1 MRVSSTSPFAKSNAH
16 NGRAGLAAE
25 VVLIQVEASVLSGIV
40 SPALKEGWLASKLF
54 TYRKTGVDGLVKRI
68 LLPNKRK
75 ASLDDTSNGK
85 S

>member
-1 MRVSSTSPFAKSNAH
+1 MTQRT
-16 NGRAGLAAE
+16 E
-25 VVLIQVEASVLSGIV
+25 
-40 SPALKEGWLASKLF
+40 LKQRYLETKAQLLGWLASKLF

-75 ASLDDTSNGK
+75 ASLDYTSNGK

>member
-1 MRVSSTSPFAKSNAH
+1 MTQRT
-16 NGRAGLAAE
+16 E
-25 VVLIQVEASVLSGIV
+25 
-40 SPALKEGWLASKLF
+40 LKQRYLETKAQLLGWLTSKLF

>member
-1 MRVSSTSPFAKSNAH
+1 MTQRTELKQRYLETKA
-16 NGRAGLAAE
+16 
-25 VVLIQVEASVLSGIV
+25 QLS
-40 SPALKEGWLASKLF
+40 GWLASKLF

>member
-1 MRVSSTSPFAKSNAH
+1 MTQRTELKQRYLEN
-16 NGRAGLAAE
+16 RAQL
-25 VVLIQVEASVLSGIV
+25 L
-40 SPALKEGWLASKLF
+40 GWLASKLF

>member
-1 MRVSSTSPFAKSNAH
+1 MTQRT
-16 NGRAGLAAE
+16 E
-25 VVLIQVEASVLSGIV
+25 
-40 SPALKEGWLASKLF
+40 LKQRYLETKAQLLGWLASKLF
-54 TYRKTGVDGLVKRI
+54 TYRKTGVDGLAKRT